1 MTKKIFR
8 AILVVAVIVL
18 AASFA
23 TVIDSL
29 YRYFSSNQTDQLENQ
44 LVFAT
49 HGVENEGVDYLK
61 GLGSG
66 EYRLTLVSQDGT
78 VLFDTA
84 ANAEEMDNHSD
95 REEIKEAFET
105 GKGESSRLSETLT
118 VKTVYLAKKLS
129 DGTVLRISQ
138 SRASVFSLLMG
149 TAQPMALVLVL
160 SVCLAAFL
168 AVRLSKK
175 IVKPLNELSLDSP
188 LENDVYEEL
197 APMLRHI
204 DAQNKKIEESARV
217 LRESA
222 REFSVITENMSEGL
236 VLLNKQGI
244 VVSMNSSAEKFFST
258 DQSCIGKDF
267 IETERNPEMYRTVL
281 LSEKEGYAETSVLQ
295 NGRNYLFRASR
306 IENDGN
312 FAGTVILL
320 IDITDKSRAEE
331 NRREFTAN
339 VSHELKT
346 PLQSIMGSAEL
357 MENGLVKPDDLPR
370 FVGHIREEAS
380 RLLAMINDIIRLS
393 QLDENKPIRKERVNL
408 LETADAV
415 AENLKDRAAEKNV
428 EISVS
433 GIPAEIAGEGQLV
446 YEIIYNLA
454 DNAVK
459 YNKENGKV
467 KISVEKSG
475 DMAEIRVEDTGIGIM
490 PEDKERVFER
500 FYRADKSHSKK
511 IEGTGLGLSI
521 VKHSVIYLGGKTELE
536 SEPGTGT
543 VITVSLPLLSD
554 GF

>member
-8 AILVVAVIVL
+8 AILLVAVIVL

-23 TVIDSL
+23 TIIDSL

-44 LVFAT
+44 LAFAI
-49 HGVENEGVDYLK
+49 HGVENEGVDYLRD
-61 GLGSG
+61 LGSG
-66 EYRLTLVSQDGT
+66 EYRLTLVSKDGT

-84 ANAEEMDNHSD
+84 ADAETMENHSD
-95 REEIKEAFET
+95 REEIKEAFESGT
-105 GKGESSRLSETLT
+105 GESSRLSETLT

-138 SRASVFSLLMG
+138 GRASVFTLLMG
-149 TAQPMALVLVL
+149 TVQPMALVLVL

-168 AVRLSKK
+168 AVRLSKR
-175 IVKPLNELSLDSP
+175 IVKPLNELSLDNP
-188 LENDVYEEL
+188 LENDVYDEL
-197 APMLRHI
+197 SPMMRHI
-204 DAQNKKIEESARV
+204 DAQNKKIEENARV
-217 LRESA
+217 LRDSA
-222 REFSVITENMSEGL
+222 KEFSVITENMSEGL
-236 VLLNKQGI
+236 VLLNKKGT
-244 VVSMNSSAEKFFST
+244 VVSMNPAAEKFFSA

-267 IETERNPEMYRTVL
+267 IETERNPEMFRTVL

-306 IENDGN
+306 IENDGE

-320 IDITDKSRAEE
+320 IDVTDKSRAEE
-331 NRREFTAN
+331 SRREFTAN

-357 MENGLVKPDDLPR
+357 MENGLVKTEDIPR

-393 QLDENKPIRKERVNL
+393 QLDENRPLPKERVNL
-408 LETADAV
+408 LESAEAV
-415 AENLKDRAAEKNV
+415 AENLKDRAEKKNV

-433 GIPAEIAGEGQLV
+433 GVSAEVAGAGQLV

-467 KISVEKSG
+467 SISVSKNG
-475 DMAEIRVEDTGIGIM
+475 DMAEIKVEDTGIGITA
-490 PEDKERVFER
+490 DDRERVFER
-500 FYRADKSHSKK
+500 FYRADKSHSKQ
-511 IEGTGLGLSI
+511 IGGTGLGLSI

-536 SEPGTGT
+536 SEPGVGT
-543 VITVSLPLLSD
+543 VITVSLPLLNDSL
-554 GF
+554 